1 MLVTH
6 DTRKDD
12 KAHQEGWQGMI
23 THVRKDDGGTRKDNG
38 RTKIDIQGTMK
49 DDDNC
54 IKKTMS
60 ALWWHKSE
68 PLIIAW
74 AKWELSY

>member
-1 MLVTH
+1 
-6 DTRKDD
+6 
-12 KAHQEGWQGMI
+12 MI
-23 THVRKDDGGTRKDNG
+23 MHVRKDDGGTRKDNG

-60 ALWWHKSE
+60 TL
-68 PLIIAW
+68 
-74 AKWELSY
+74 